1 MSGKMNDLDKI
12 DAEARQHPIL
22 AFLDRIERRPDFIAR
37 RRRSYELLDLHA
49 GSRVADIGCG
59 AGTAVL
65 ELAANV
71 APGGSSAGV
80 DASEILVKIAT
91 ERAAR
96 AGVDVA
102 FYAGSADALPFETA
116 SLQGYRAERL
126 YQHLSQPG
134 LAFAEAR
141 RVLAHAGRIVLVDQD
156 WDTLIFD
163 SDDTATTR
171 AMVRGFSNGIE
182 NGVIGRQYHRLLS
195 DAGFEDV
202 KVYADACTSTS
213 FAEYGFFAELLAQT
227 AEASGVVSSA
237 SATAWLADQRD
248 RGQRG
253 RFFMMMTH
261 FLATGR
267 R

>member
-1 MSGKMNDLDKI
+1 MGGKMNELDAL
-12 DAEARQHPIL
+12 DVAAQHDPIL
-22 AFLDRIERRPDFIAR
+22 AFLDRIERRPDFAAR
-37 RRRSYELLDLHA
+37 RRRSYELLGLRA

-65 ELAANV
+65 ELAAHV
-71 APGGSSAGV
+71 SPEGSAAGV
-80 DASEILVKIAT
+80 DTNEYLVKTGT
-91 ERAAR
+91 ERAAA

-102 FYAGSADALPFETA
+102 FYVGSVDALPFETA

-126 YQHLSQPG
+126 YQHLSQPAP
-134 LAFAEAR
+134 AFAEAR
-141 RVLAHAGRIVLVDQD
+141 RVLAHGGQIVLVDQD
-156 WDTLIFD
+156 WDTLIYD

-171 AMVRGFSNGIE
+171 AMVRGFSNGIV
-182 NGVIGRQYHRLLS
+182 NGVIGRQYHRLLG

-202 KVYADACTSTS
+202 KVYADACPSTS

-237 SATAWLADQRD
+237 AAAAWLADQRD
-248 RGQRG
+248 RGQSG

>member
-1 MSGKMNDLDKI
+1 MSGKMNDLD
-12 DAEARQHPIL
+12 DLDVAAQQHPIL
-22 AFLDRIERRPDFIAR
+22 AFLDRIERRPDFVAR
-37 RRRSYELLDLHA
+37 RRRSYELLGLRA
-49 GSRVADIGCG
+49 GARVADIGCG

-65 ELAANV
+65 ELATHV

-80 DASEILVKIAT
+80 DANEYLIRT
-91 ERAAR
+91 GTDRAAR

-102 FYAGSADALPFETA
+102 FYLGSVDALPFETA

-126 YQHLSQPG
+126 YQHLPQPA
-134 LAFAEAR
+134 LALAEAR
-141 RVLAHAGRIVLVDQD
+141 RVLAHGGRIVLVDQD
-156 WDTLIFD
+156 WDALIFD

-171 AMVRGFSNGIE
+171 AMVRGFSNGIL

-195 DAGFEDV
+195 DAGFADV

-227 AEASGVVSSA
+227 AEASGIVSSA
-237 SATAWLADQRD
+237 AAAAWLADQRD

>member
-1 MSGKMNDLDKI
+1 MNDLDAL
-12 DAEARQHPIL
+12 DAAAQQSPIL
-22 AFLDRIERRPDFIAR
+22 AFLDRIERRPDFVAR
-37 RRRSYELLDLHA
+37 RRRSYELLTLSA

-65 ELAANV
+65 ELAAHV
-71 APGGSSAGV
+71 APSGLASGV
-80 DASEILVKIAT
+80 DTSADLIKTGA

-96 AGVDVA
+96 MGVEVA
-102 FYAGSADALPFETA
+102 FHVGSVEALPFETA
-116 SLQGYRAERL
+116 SLKGYRAERL
-126 YQHLSQPG
+126 YQHLSQPA
-134 LAFAEAR
+134 LALAEAR
-141 RVLAHAGRIVLVDQD
+141 RVLAPGGRIVLVDQD
-156 WDTLIFD
+156 WDALIFD

-171 AMVRGFSNGIE
+171 AMVRGFSNGII
-182 NGVIGRQYHRLLS
+182 NGVIGRQYHRLLN

-202 KVYADACTSTS
+202 KVYADACTSTR
-213 FAEYGFFAELLAQT
+213 FAEYGFFAELLAQV
-227 AEASGVVSSA
+227 AEATGVVSSSTA
-237 SATAWLADQRD
+237 AAWLADQRD